1 MPKSRAHAAQFRQVL
16 GLFALFGHPIRVVMF
31 QRLAKTPMTAGA
43 LAKTLPI
50 TRTAVVQHLKR
61 MEAARL
67 VVALPEGR
75 RRPYHIRPD
84 GLEPLARW
92 LRLATRE
99 TRLPDA
105 KVQDGRKF
113 TARSEEA

>member
-1 MPKSRAHAAQFRQVL
+1 MPKPRAHAAQFRQVL

-31 QRLAKTPMTAGA
+31 QRLAKNPMTAGT

-61 MEAARL
+61 MEAAHL

-75 RRPYHIRPD
+75 QRPYHVRPE
-84 GLEPLARW
+84 GLAPLRQW
-92 LRLATRE
+92 LEKHDSPPSTKR
-99 TRLPDA
+99 
-105 KVQDGRKF
+105 
-113 TARSEEA
+113 